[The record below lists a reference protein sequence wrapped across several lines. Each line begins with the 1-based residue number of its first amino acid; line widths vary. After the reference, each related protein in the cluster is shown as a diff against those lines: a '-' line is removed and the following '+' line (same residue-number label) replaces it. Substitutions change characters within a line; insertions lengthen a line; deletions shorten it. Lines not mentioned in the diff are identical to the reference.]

1 MLKAT
6 ECWREKSKAEING
19 EIDYVHKLGNLKG
32 SILSKTDIRFN
43 TIPKNFQRKRRK
55 VNVLNVIQDLQE
67 NLYG

>member
-43 TIPKNFQRKRRK
+43 TIPKNFQRKGR
-55 VNVLNVIQDLQE
+55 
-67 NLYG
+67 